1 MAEGSRFRNERART
15 FPVESG
21 MMEPVRKMLQD
32 VGIDRA
38 FAPGRQA
45 PQWLATAYEKLVPRR
60 RVSRGREREKREP
73 EVQEEYRWVK

>member
-1 MAEGSRFRNERART
+1 
-15 FPVESG
+15 

-45 PQWLATAYEKLVPRR
+45 PQGLAMAYEKLVPLRR
-60 RVSRGREREKREP
+60 FSRCQELAQREP
-73 EVQEEYRWVK
+73 EAQEEYRGAQ